1 MASQPRRAMALW
13 DASIEWVTLVIR
25 APDAEEARRIAVAE
39 VRERGLFESTFYVPD
54 LTDEW
59 PRRLDPE
66 GPAGILLKES
76 N

>member
-1 MASQPRRAMALW
+1 MTLW

-25 APDAEEARRIAVAE
+25 APDGAEARRIAAE
-39 VRERGLFESTFYVPD
+39 EVTEMGLFEGTFDVPD
-54 LTDEW
+54 LTDDW

-66 GPAGILLKES
+66 GPAEILLKES